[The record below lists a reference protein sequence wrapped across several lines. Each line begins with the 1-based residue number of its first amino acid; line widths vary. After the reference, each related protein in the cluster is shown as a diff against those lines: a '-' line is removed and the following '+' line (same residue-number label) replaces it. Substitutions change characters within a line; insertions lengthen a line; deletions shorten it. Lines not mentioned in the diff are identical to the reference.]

1 VLLTVITYWDEVTY
15 LIEIKKNI
23 AVLLLVMA
31 GLTACDMF
39 ATRNPEEP
47 DSGKSSF
54 IPPTSPS
61 IVVSNFIS
69 AVAEKNVEN
78 YLLCLSD
85 TVQSDKFY
93 FNFKSTADAFAL
105 YSSIFVNWSRHSE
118 RNYFNK
124 LITNMPKEVY
134 PKISLNNTRF
144 EVLLPDSAIF
154 VADYDL
160 KVEHLINSVNKH
172 FNGRLQFSIFPRE
185 NGLWSIKSWYDYDVI
200 QDTIQ
205 SWSFLKAQLAN

>member
-1 VLLTVITYWDEVTY
+1 LINMRKYIALFITLT
-15 LIEIKKNI
+15 LI
-23 AVLLLVMA
+23 LS
-31 GLTACDMF
+31 ACDMF
-39 ATRNPEEP
+39 STRNPEEP
-47 DSGKSSF
+47 DTGKSSF
-54 IPPTSPS
+54 VPPTSPS
-61 IVVSNFIS
+61 IVISNFVS

-78 YLLCLSD
+78 YLLCLAD
-85 TVQSDKFY
+85 TAQSDKFY
-93 FNFKSTADAFAL
+93 FNFKPTADAFAL

-124 LITNMPKEVY
+124 LITNMPDEVY
-134 PKISLNNTRF
+134 PKISLTNTRF
-144 EVLLPDSAIF
+144 EVLLPDSAVF

-172 FNGRLQFSIFPRE
+172 FNGRLQFTVYPRD

-200 QDTIQ
+200 QDTVQ